1 MAYEETFIQRD
12 QHRIYVRDYPGVEPP
27 IILMDGFPDNMH
39 LYCQAARVQA
49 PGPDHLRRR

>member
-1 MAYEETFIQRD
+1 MAYEETFIQRN
-12 QHRIYVRDYPGVEPP
+12 QHRIYVRDHPGVEPP

-39 LYCQAARVQA
+39 LYSQAARVQA